1 VKRLVLTAVVLV
13 GCGRTAVYEQAPEKR
28 HDCRLFPDPASLE
41 FGAVEPGT
49 IATQTLSVLS
59 AGNDPCELTAI
70 MTTADFS
77 VVMTSASIDPGVAL
91 YLPVEFS
98 ATGTP
103 LERKGLLS
111 FMSNDATRPLVIV
124 PLHARLTHC
133 TLSVSPP
140 ALTWPQQQPGAA
152 ATLSTTVTNTGDG
165 RCRITAVDLDGD
177 PSFSTPAA
185 AFDLAPGATQS
196 LPVTFTAPST
206 TPTERKGTLRIH
218 EATALVTVPLD
229 ATIELCVLVASPNP
243 FDLGN
248 VLLNATVT
256 HPLTFSN
263 NGTGTCTVANIG
275 LMADPLFSLPSPPGT
290 LTIAPNTSAG
300 VPIRFTASDSAPP
313 HQRTG
318 SLLFTSNDPSQ
329 PMGSVPLSAFI
340 NTICTEAGQFIY
352 TVDRNGTLSKF
363 DPATLTSTPIGTLD
377 CPEATLPYSMNLDQA
392 AVAWVVYDDGHL
404 WNVDVSNAHCTST
417 AFAPGQSGFT
427 GFGMGSVF
435 DSATGKDTL
444 FVAGGPTDTDLA
456 TIDLSTLTL
465 SVVGTIDA
473 SRTEVSGTGDGQLWV
488 FEPSPPFIERLD
500 PATGMTLEHHD
511 LNAITSVG
519 GYAIKFWGG
528 AFYIFIGTDVWKVDR
543 SSLVAGMNDPTK
555 APTLVLSTPGLDVVG
570 AGVSTCA
577 PVMGN

>member
-1 VKRLVLTAVVLV
+1 MAFALAA
-13 GCGRTAVYEQAPEKR
+13 CGRTTPYEEAPVQ
-28 HDCRLFPDPASLE
+28 HHGCSLVSGEPLIE
-41 FGAVEPGT
+41 FGLVEPGT
-49 IATQTLSVLS
+49 VATRVYTASNRGDAKCVVWNISATKDFRPEASSAAIEPGESLSLAV
-59 AGNDPCELTAI
+59 D
-70 MTTADFS
+70 
-77 VVMTSASIDPGVAL
+77 
-91 YLPVEFS
+91 FS
-98 ATGTP
+98 ATGMP
-103 LERKGLLS
+103 LERTGTLS
-111 FMSNDATRPLVIV
+111 LITND
-124 PLHARLTHC
+124 PLHAAILVPMHARLAHC
-133 TLSVSPP
+133 ALTATP
-140 ALTWPQQQPGAA
+140 AMLTWPAQQPGAA
-152 ATLSTTVTNTGDG
+152 ATQSTVLMNTGDG
-165 RCRITAVDLDGD
+165 KCHVTAVDLDGD
-177 PSFSTPAA
+177 AAFFTPGA
-185 AFDLAPGATQS
+185 AFDLAPGAMQT
-196 LPVTFTAPST
+196 LTVTFTAPSAV
-206 TPTERKGTLRIH
+206 PTERKGNLRVH
-218 EATALVTVPLD
+218 EATTLVTVPLD

-263 NGTGTCTVANIG
+263 NGTGTCTVANLA

-290 LTIAPNTSAG
+290 LTIAPNSSVG
-300 VPIRFTASDSAPP
+300 VPIRFVASDSAPP

-329 PMGSVPLSAFI
+329 LMGSVPLSAFI

-363 DPATLTSTPIGTLD
+363 DPSTLTSTPIGTLD
-377 CPEATLPYSMNLDQA
+377 CPEATLPYSMNLDQS

-404 WNVDVSNAHCTST
+404 WNVDVSNAHCTATS
-417 AFAPGQSGFT
+417 FAPGQSGFT

-435 DSATGKDTL
+435 DSMTGKDTL

-456 TIDLSTLTL
+456 TIDLGTLTL

-473 SRTEVSGTGDGQLWV
+473 TRTEVSGTGDGQLWV

-500 PATGMTLEHHD
+500 PASGMTLEHHD
-511 LNAITSVG
+511 LNAITSIG

-543 SSLVAGMNDPTK
+543 SSLVPGMNDPTK